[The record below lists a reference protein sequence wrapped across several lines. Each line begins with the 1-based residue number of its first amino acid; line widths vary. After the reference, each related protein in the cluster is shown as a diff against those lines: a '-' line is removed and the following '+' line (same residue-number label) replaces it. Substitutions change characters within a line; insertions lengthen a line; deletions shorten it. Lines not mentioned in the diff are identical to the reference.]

1 MYKLIVVQISIE
13 FEVFFVEKIDN
24 NIPLF
29 EL

>member
-1 MYKLIVVQISIE
+1 MYKLIVQISIE

>member
-24 NIPLF
+24 NISLL

>member
-1 MYKLIVVQISIE
+1 MYKLIVQISIE

-24 NIPLF
+24 NIPLL

>member
-1 MYKLIVVQISIE
+1 MYKLIVQISIE

-24 NIPLF
+24 NISLL

>member
-24 NIPLF
+24 NIPLL